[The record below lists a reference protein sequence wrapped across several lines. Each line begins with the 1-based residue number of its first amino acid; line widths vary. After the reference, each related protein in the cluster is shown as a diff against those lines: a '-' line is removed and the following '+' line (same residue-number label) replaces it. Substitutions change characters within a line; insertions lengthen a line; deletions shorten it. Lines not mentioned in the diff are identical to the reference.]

1 MYKNI
6 LVPVALGHP
15 EQAINAVKLADQM
28 KDEGGKLTV
37 IHIVEQLPTYVNSQI
52 PEGLITEMKEGA
64 EQGLAEIA
72 EASGVAPKTEA
83 VFGHPGRSICEY
95 AEDHGA
101 DCIVIASH
109 RPDLTDYLIGSTA
122 ARVVRHAQCCVH
134 VIR

>member
-1 MYKNI
+1 MYQNI

-15 EQAINAVKLADQM
+15 EQAIDAIQVADKM
-28 KDEGGKLTV
+28 KDASGQLTV
-37 IHIVEQLPTYVNSQI
+37 LHIIEQLPTYVNSQI
-52 PEGLITEMKEGA
+52 PDGLISQMEED
-64 EQGLAEIA
+64 A
-72 EASGVAPKTEA
+72 EAGLNQVVEQCGVEVSAKV

-95 AEDHGA
+95 AEDHRA

-109 RPDLTDYLIGSTA
+109 RPGLADYLIGSTA